1 MSWWVRALLSTR
13 KPALES
19 RRISGG
25 ICLCPFS
32 LKTSTLSSPTWRRR
46 SRPTGGVFDVA
57 GKQKEIER
65 LEALTNQPD
74 FWADP
79 QDAQR
84 TLRQLGQLRNVVSTW
99 NDLGRQADD
108 LLTLHELAEGE
119 DDEATREEV
128 AREFEPLRNRFAELE
143 FQLALSGEYDA
154 NDALLAIHA
163 SEGGTESQDWAEML
177 LRMYLRWAEKR
188 GYKAEVLEV
197 TPGEEAGIKSA
208 TVQITG
214 EYAYGYLKSER
225 GGHRLVRISPYD
237 AAKRRHTSFALVEVM
252 PVVERDVDVDINPD
266 DVEMDVYRSSGA
278 GGQHVNKTSSAVRL
292 THKPTGIV
300 VTCQNERSQMQNR
313 EVAMRI
319 LRSKLAERRLA
330 EIEAEQRRLKGE
342 HVGAGFGNSIRSY
355 VLHPY
360 NLVKDSRT
368 GYETSNTQAVLD
380 GALDDFMRAWLH
392 SQIGEAA

>member
-1 MSWWVRALLSTR
+1 MA
-13 KPALES
+13 
-19 RRISGG
+19 
-25 ICLCPFS
+25 
-32 LKTSTLSSPTWRRR
+32 SSPSWRRK
-46 SRPTGGVFDVA
+46 SKPTGGGFDVA
-57 GKQKEIER
+57 GKQHEIER

-74 FWADP
+74 FWSDQQA
-79 QDAQR
+79 AQH
-84 TLRQLGQLRNVVSTW
+84 TLRQLGQLRGVTTTW
-99 NDLGRQADD
+99 NELTQQAEDLV
-108 LLTLHELAEGE
+108 TLQELAESE
-119 DDEATREEV
+119 NDEATREEV
-128 AREFEPLRNRFAELE
+128 ARELEGLRQRLGDLE

-154 NDALLAIHA
+154 SDAILAIHA

-188 GYKAEVLEV
+188 GYKAEVLET

-208 TVQITG
+208 TVQING

-225 GGHRLVRISPYD
+225 GGHRFVRLSPFD

-252 PVVERDVDVDINPD
+252 PSVDRDVEIDINPD

-330 EIEAEQRRLKGE
+330 EIEADQRRLKGE

-360 NLVKDSRT
+360 NMVKDSRT
-368 GYETSNTQAVLD
+368 GHETSNTQAVLD

-392 SQIGEAA
+392 SQIGTAESA